1 LYAGSCGRE
10 FISQDEAAAL
20 PANTDDLGKTIR
32 LTVPA
37 SANVVTSKEADTL
50 TADRQS
56 PELLQAIKKMSAE
69 QEAIRET
76 VEMQNGILRQLIG
89 LQSMAHP
96 VIVQDFRM
104 DFGSMVVFM
113 IKWVIAAIPAFII
126 LFIVMSILASIFS
139 GLLFSAVMR

>member
-1 LYAGSCGRE
+1 
-10 FISQDEAAAL
+10 
-20 PANTDDLGKTIR
+20 
-32 LTVPA
+32 
-37 SANVVTSKEADTL
+37 
-50 TADRQS
+50 
-56 PELLQAIKKMSAE
+56 
-69 QEAIRET
+69 
-76 VEMQNGILRQLIG
+76 MQNGILRQLIG